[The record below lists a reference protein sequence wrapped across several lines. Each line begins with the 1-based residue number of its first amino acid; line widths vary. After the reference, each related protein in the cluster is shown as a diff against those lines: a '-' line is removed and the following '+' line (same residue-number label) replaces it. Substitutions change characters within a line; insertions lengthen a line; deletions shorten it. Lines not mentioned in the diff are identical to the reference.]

1 MATPNQIRQAV
12 ETRLRALLQD
22 LHQRQQIYRAMNG
35 RYWQGARTH
44 TVTPADGTATA
55 PDLTRKVGDYE
66 DWQSFGAQLP
76 ATVECAFQ
84 VDTYSG
90 PTGDGYTVTVFVE
103 VGGDVWTRT
112 ATIGPDSK
120 RATGWQKVTAA
131 L

>member
-1 MATPNQIRQAV
+1 MPTPNQIRATV
-12 ETRLRALLQD
+12 EARLRALLQD
-22 LHQRQQIYRAMNG
+22 IVQRQQIYRAMNG

-44 TVTPADGTATA
+44 AATPSDGTASA
-55 PDLTRKVGDYE
+55 PDPARKVGDFE
-66 DWQSFGAQLP
+66 DWQTFGAQLP

-90 PTGDGYTVTVFVE
+90 PSGDGYTVTVFVE
-103 VGGDVWTRT
+103 VSSDVWTRT

-120 RATGWQKVTAA
+120 RATPWQKVTAT

>member
-12 ETRLRALLQD
+12 EGRLRALLQD

-44 TVTPADGTATA
+44 AVTPADGNATA
-55 PDLTRKVGDYE
+55 PDPTRKVGDFE
-66 DWQSFGAQLP
+66 DWQTFGAQLP
-76 ATVECAFQ
+76 AAVECAFQ

-90 PTGDGYTVTVFVE
+90 PGGDGYTVTVFVG
-103 VGGDVWTRT
+103 VAGDVWTRT
-112 ATIGPDSK
+112 ATFGADSK
-120 RATGWQKVTAA
+120 RASGWQRVTPT